1 MPKDARIV
9 FSSDPELNK
18 KCSKCKEI
26 VAACTCTNESPVKSY
41 KFVAILRLEKQQRG
55 GKIVTVI
62 DRLPKQELFLKD
74 LTSEL
79 KKKCGTGG
87 TYRTDGQDGIIEIQ
101 GDQRIKIRALL
112 GAKGITVKGM

>member
-1 MPKDARIV
+1 MSKDARIV

-18 KCSKCKEI
+18 KCPKCKEI
-26 VAACTCTNESPVKSY
+26 LAACVCTEEALVKSY
-41 KFVAILRLEKQQRG
+41 KFVAVLRLEKQNRG
-55 GKIVTVI
+55 GKTVTVI

-87 TYRTDGQDGIIEIQ
+87 TYSTAGQEGIIEIQ
-101 GDQRIKIRALL
+101 GDQREKIRALL
-112 GAKGITVKGM
+112 TAKGIQVKGM